1 MKQYLEIASKILDG
15 TIKEPAREGMPPTR
29 SIHGV
34 SFKHDLTDGFPLL
47 TTKKMSLYNIFY
59 ELIWFLNGNTNIKYL
74 VDKKVN
80 IWNED
85 AYKHYLK
92 FSNNLKEPDYE
103 YLMDDPNE
111 NKIRAFT
118 FEEFIK
124 NIKDGLL
131 GSRSDYKLGD
141 LGKVYGYQWR
151 HPNFDQVL
159 YVINNIQNY
168 PNSRYHI
175 IDGWNPAELS
185 EMALP
190 PCHLLYQ
197 FFVRGNKLDLI
208 MYQRSCDYFLGVPYN
223 IASMS
228 LLLTLFAKLLN
239 YQVGEI
245 TWFGGDVHLYDD
257 HINAIK
263 EQLTREPY
271 SLPTIQINKDLK
283 TLDDILSLK
292 FSDITINNY
301 QSHDKIFGKLSVG
314 K

>member
-1 MKQYLEIASKILDG
+1 MKQYLEIAYKILDG
-15 TIKEPAREGMPPTR
+15 TIKEPAREGMPRTR

-34 SFKHDLTDGFPLL
+34 TFKHDLKDGFPLL

-59 ELIWFLNGNTNIKYL
+59 ELIWFLNGDTNIKYL
-74 VDKKVN
+74 VDRKVN
-80 IWNED
+80 IWNDD
-85 AYKHYLK
+85 AYKHYLRFTK
-92 FSNNLKEPDYE
+92 KLEEPDYE
-103 YLMDDPNE
+103 YLMDNPIE
-111 NKIRAFT
+111 NRIREFT
-118 FEEFIK
+118 FEEFIQ

-131 GSRSDYKLGD
+131 GTRSDYKLGD
-141 LGKVYGYQWR
+141 LGKVYGHQWR

-159 YVINNIQNY
+159 YVINSIQNN

-175 IDGWNPAELS
+175 IDGWNPTELS

-197 FFVRGNKLDLI
+197 FFVREDKLDLV

-228 LLLTLFAKLLN
+228 LLLSLFAKLLN
-239 YQVGEI
+239 YQAGEI
-245 TWFGGDVHLYDD
+245 TWIGGDVHLYED
-257 HINAIK
+257 HIDAIT
-263 EQLTREPY
+263 EQLKREPFL
-271 SLPTIQINKDLK
+271 LPTIQINKDLK
-283 TLDDILSLK
+283 TLADILGLK